1 MLIRRERAED
11 ISDLKREKQTMAA
24 SWFAAMIDGG
34 ILPGSGHN
42 ALVLACYAA
51 RACQKVAVAHP
62 PGSGF
67 KHNARSFSLLD

>member
-1 MLIRRERAED
+1 
-11 ISDLKREKQTMAA
+11 MAA